1 MLGVENVEDD
11 ERWDDT
17 RVVAFNDLI
26 CVGYKLVAD
35 DEVEDAEGSDRLLIY
50 NIY

>member
-1 MLGVENVEDD
+1 VLGVENEEDD

-17 RVVAFNDLI
+17 RIVVFTCLI
-26 CVGYKLVAD
+26 CVGYKLLAD